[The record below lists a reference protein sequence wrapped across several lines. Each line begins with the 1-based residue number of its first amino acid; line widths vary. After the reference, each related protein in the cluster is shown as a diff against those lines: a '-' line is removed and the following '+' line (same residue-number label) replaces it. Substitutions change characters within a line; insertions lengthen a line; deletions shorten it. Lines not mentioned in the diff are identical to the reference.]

1 MANLVTQFLKLSVLL
16 CLIPALAGCAVV
28 GLAGPAA
35 VSGGAAGVDYTFTN
49 NVYKTI
55 SHPVAAVDAAL
66 IKALKKMNIKE
77 TKHNAKEGKVSI
89 KAATDN
95 LTIYIDLVKVTLT
108 VTNIEVNAKKGVF
121 LKDKAMATEIIM
133 QTEKS
138 LDGDL

>member
-1 MANLVTQFLKLSVLL
+1 MANLVTQFFKLSVLV

-35 VSGGAAGVDYTFTN
+35 VSSGAAGVDYTFTN

-55 SHPVAAVDAAL
+55 SHPVAEVDVAL
-66 IKALKKMNIKE
+66 FKALKKMNINE
-77 TKHNAKEGKVSI
+77 MTHNAKEDKVSV

-95 LTIYIDLVKVTLT
+95 LTIYIDLVKVTPT
-108 VTNIEVNAKKGVF
+108 VTNIEVSAKKGVF

-138 LDGDL
+138 LEGDL

>member
-1 MANLVTQFLKLSVLL
+1 MLAS
-16 CLIPALAGCAVV
+16 CALV

-55 SHPVAAVDAAL
+55 SHPVADVDAAL
-66 IKALKKMNIKE
+66 NKALKKMNINE
-77 TKHNAKEGKVSI
+77 TKHNTKEDNVSVT
-89 KAATDN
+89 AATDN
-95 LTIYIDLVKVTLT
+95 LTIYIYLVKVTPT

-138 LDGDL
+138 LEGDL

>member
-1 MANLVTQFLKLSVLL
+1 MTNLVTQFFKLSVLV

-55 SHPVAAVDAAL
+55 SHPVAEVDVAL
-66 IKALKKMNIKE
+66 FKTLKKMNINE
-77 TKHNAKEGKVSI
+77 MTHNATEDKVSV
-89 KAATDN
+89 KAATDK
-95 LTIYIDLVKVTLT
+95 LTIYIDLVKVTPT

-138 LDGDL
+138 LEGDL

>member
-1 MANLVTQFLKLSVLL
+1 MAILVKSFFKLSILL
-16 CLIPALAGCAVV
+16 FLIPPLAGCAVV

-55 SHPVAAVDAAL
+55 SHPVADVDAAL

-77 TKHNAKEGKVSI
+77 TKHNAKEDKVSV
-89 KAATDN
+89 KAATDK
-95 LTIYIDLVKVTLT
+95 LTIYIDLVKVTPT